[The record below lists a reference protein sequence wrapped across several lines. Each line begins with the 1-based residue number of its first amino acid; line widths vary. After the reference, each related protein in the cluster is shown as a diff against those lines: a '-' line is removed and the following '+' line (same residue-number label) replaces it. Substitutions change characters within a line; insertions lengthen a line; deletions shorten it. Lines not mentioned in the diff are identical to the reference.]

1 MNPSTLLT
9 CDFTVTSLRT
19 SAHRHQY
26 MDLKVH
32 WYLTGDDEIQ
42 RGMRIF
48 AEAGGEL
55 GYM

>member
-1 MNPSTLLT
+1 MTPAWGGARGSCSGRSQLG
-9 CDFTVTSLRT
+9 
-19 SAHRHQY
+19 
-26 MDLKVH
+26 H
-32 WYLTGDDEIQ
+32 WYLTGDDEIE